1 MRKCVIYTNF
11 AEKLKNRLNFNLK
24 EMKKNLFFYLF
35 AVLCTMPLFTSCSDD
50 DEDAPI
56 VVPVEE
62 EIAGNYKG
70 TLNVTVDAINMPSVI
85 QRVSVTEAGEN
96 SINLSITNF
105 SFSGIQIGD
114 IDLVNC
120 ALTENA
126 GRYEFAGTTS
136 VNASILTA
144 SVEATGY
151 FSNGSLHLDLDI
163 DATLGGMQQ
172 AVKVTYDGTRLKG
185 TESSEANILSF
196 TFDTSVEVNA
206 GVISQPVIDETNA
219 TITFRVEEGS
229 SVTAL
234 VPTIEVSAGATVTP
248 GSGTSVSFA
257 NGSATFTVVAED
269 GTTKVYTAS
278 CEMGSLVAYDFETW
292 GVDESQSNEENQ
304 YPIAEGWASCNQAVL
319 MIKAFGA
326 MAKPEPI
333 VYTGGW
339 PITSTDDAHSGKLAA
354 KLESIDT
361 TGGTMMGQQVPKVT
375 AGSMFLGN
383 FNTIAAL
390 GGAMKSTEFGIIYD
404 KKPVK
409 VSGYYKYTPGTD
421 FYNADGEL
429 QADKKDA
436 CAMSAVLYE
445 VENEEE
451 TLDGSNIY
459 TSDKIVASA
468 MFTTGETVAEY
479 TPFELNLEYVK
490 AYDASK
496 MYKFAVIFSASADG
510 AAYNAAVGSTLCIDD
525 VMIENEAVT
534 E

>member
-11 AEKLKNRLNFNLK
+11 AAKLKNRLNFNLK

-50 DEDAPI
+50 DEDAPV

-196 TFDTSVEVNA
+196 TFDTSVEANA

-219 TITFRVEEGS
+219 AITFRVEEGS

-234 VPTIEVSAGATVTP
+234 VPTIEVSAGATVSP
-248 GSGTSVSFA
+248 VSGEAVSFA
-257 NGSATFTVVAED
+257 SGSATFTVVAED
-269 GTTKVYTAS
+269 GTTKVYTVS
-278 CEMGSLVAYDFETW
+278 CEMGSLVVYGFETW
-292 GVDESQSNEENQ
+292 ATPEDAM
-304 YPIAEGWASCNQAVL
+304 YPEVVNPVGWATCNDAVALIKNLGFLGGITYTGEYPVRETADTHSGAKAAVL
-319 MIKAFGA
+319 
-326 MAKPEPI
+326 
-333 VYTGGW
+333 
-339 PITSTDDAHSGKLAA
+339 
-354 KLESIDT
+354 ESVDT
-361 TGGTMMGQQVPKVT
+361 TGGEIFGQVIPKVT
-375 AGSMFLGN
+375 AGSMFLGI
-383 FNTIAAL
+383 FNAMAAM
-390 GGAMKSTEFGIIYD
+390 ADPMATTQFGIIYD

-421 FYNADGEL
+421 FYNAAGEL

-525 VMIENEAVT
+525 VMIENEAVA

>member
-1 MRKCVIYTNF
+1 
-11 AEKLKNRLNFNLK
+11 
-24 EMKKNLFFYLF
+24 MKKNLFFYLF

-50 DEDAPI
+50 DEDAQV

-196 TFDTSVEVNA
+196 TFDTSVEANA

-219 TITFRVEEGS
+219 AITFRVEEGS

-278 CEMGSLVAYDFETW
+278 CEMGSLVVYDFETW
-292 GVDESQSNEENQ
+292 GAGTMYDDVLN
-304 YPIAEGWASCNQAVL
+304 PEGWATCNDAVAL
-319 MIKAFGA
+319 IKNMGSLGG
-326 MAKPEPI
+326 I
-333 VYTGGW
+333 TYTGEY
-339 PITSTDDAHSGKLAA
+339 PVRQTSDVHSGNTAA
-354 KLESIDT
+354 LLESVDT
-361 TGGTMMGQQVPKVT
+361 TGGEIFGQTIPKVT
-375 AGSMFLGN
+375 AGSMFLGE
-383 FNTIAAL
+383 FNAFAAISDPM
-390 GGAMKSTEFGIIYD
+390 ATTQFGIIYD

-421 FYNADGEL
+421 FYNAAGEL

-525 VMIENEAVT
+525 VMIENEAVA

>member
-11 AEKLKNRLNFNLK
+11 AAKLKNRLNFNLK

-50 DEDAPI
+50 DEDAPV

-196 TFDTSVEVNA
+196 TFDTSVEANA

-219 TITFRVEEGS
+219 AITFRVEEGS

-278 CEMGSLVAYDFETW
+278 CEMGSLVVYGFETW
-292 GVDESQSNEENQ
+292 ATPEDAM
-304 YPIAEGWASCNQAVL
+304 YPEVVNPVGWATCNDAVAL
-319 MIKAFGA
+319 IKNLGFLGG
-326 MAKPEPI
+326 I
-333 VYTGGW
+333 TYTGEY
-339 PITSTDDAHSGKLAA
+339 PVRETADAHSGAKAA
-354 KLESIDT
+354 VLESVDT
-361 TGGTMMGQQVPKVT
+361 TGGEIFGQVIPKVT
-375 AGSMFLGN
+375 AGSMFLGI
-383 FNTIAAL
+383 FNAMAAM
-390 GGAMKSTEFGIIYD
+390 ADPMATTQFGIIYD

-421 FYNADGEL
+421 FYNANGEL

-490 AYDASK
+490 DYDASK

-525 VMIENEAVT
+525 VMIENEAVA

>member
-11 AEKLKNRLNFNLK
+11 AAKLKNRLNFNLK

-50 DEDAPI
+50 DEDAPV

-196 TFDTSVEVNA
+196 TFDTSVEANA

-219 TITFRVEEGS
+219 AITFRVEEGS

-234 VPTIEVSAGATVTP
+234 VPTIEVSAGATVSP
-248 GSGTSVSFA
+248 VSGEAVSFA
-257 NGSATFTVVAED
+257 SGSATFTVVAED
-269 GTTKVYTAS
+269 GTTKVYTVS
-278 CEMGSLVAYDFETW
+278 CEMGSLVVYGFETW
-292 GVDESQSNEENQ
+292 ATPEDAM
-304 YPIAEGWASCNQAVL
+304 YPEVVNPVGWATCNDAVALIKNLGFLGGITYTGEYPVRETADTHSGAKAAVL
-319 MIKAFGA
+319 
-326 MAKPEPI
+326 
-333 VYTGGW
+333 
-339 PITSTDDAHSGKLAA
+339 
-354 KLESIDT
+354 ESVDT
-361 TGGTMMGQQVPKVT
+361 TGGEIFGQVIPKVT
-375 AGSMFLGN
+375 AGSMFLGI
-383 FNTIAAL
+383 FNAMAAM
-390 GGAMKSTEFGIIYD
+390 ADPMATTQFGIIYD

-421 FYNADGEL
+421 FYNANGEL

-525 VMIENEAVT
+525 VMIENEAVA

>member
-11 AEKLKNRLNFNLK
+11 AAKLKNRLNFNLK

-50 DEDAPI
+50 DEDAQV

-196 TFDTSVEVNA
+196 TFDTSVEANA

-219 TITFRVEEGS
+219 AITFRVEEGS

-278 CEMGSLVAYDFETW
+278 CEMGSLVVYDFETW
-292 GVDESQSNEENQ
+292 GAGTMYDDVLN
-304 YPIAEGWASCNQAVL
+304 PEGWATCNDAVAL
-319 MIKAFGA
+319 IKNMGSLGG
-326 MAKPEPI
+326 I
-333 VYTGGW
+333 TYTGEY
-339 PITSTDDAHSGKLAA
+339 PVRQTSDVHSGNTAA
-354 KLESIDT
+354 LLESVDT
-361 TGGTMMGQQVPKVT
+361 TGGEIFGQTIPKVT
-375 AGSMFLGN
+375 AGSMFLGE
-383 FNTIAAL
+383 FNAFAAISDPM
-390 GGAMKSTEFGIIYD
+390 ATTQFGIIYD

-421 FYNADGEL
+421 FYNANGEL

-525 VMIENEAVT
+525 IMIENEAVA

>member
-1 MRKCVIYTNF
+1 
-11 AEKLKNRLNFNLK
+11 
-24 EMKKNLFFYLF
+24 
-35 AVLCTMPLFTSCSDD
+35 MPLFTSCSDD
-50 DEDAPI
+50 DEDAPV

-196 TFDTSVEVNA
+196 TFDTSVEANA

-219 TITFRVEEGS
+219 AITFRVEEGS

-278 CEMGSLVAYDFETW
+278 CEMGSLVVYGFETW
-292 GVDESQSNEENQ
+292 ATPEDAM
-304 YPIAEGWASCNQAVL
+304 YPEVVNPVGWATCNDAVAL
-319 MIKAFGA
+319 IKNLGFLGG
-326 MAKPEPI
+326 I
-333 VYTGGW
+333 TYTGEY
-339 PITSTDDAHSGKLAA
+339 PVRETADAHSGAKAA
-354 KLESIDT
+354 VLESVDT
-361 TGGTMMGQQVPKVT
+361 TGGEIFGQVIPKVT
-375 AGSMFLGN
+375 AGSMFLGI
-383 FNTIAAL
+383 FNAMAAM
-390 GGAMKSTEFGIIYD
+390 ADPMATTQFGIIYD

-421 FYNADGEL
+421 FYNANGEL

-445 VENEEE
+445 EENEEE

-525 VMIENEAVT
+525 VMIENEAVA

>member
-11 AEKLKNRLNFNLK
+11 ASKLKNRLNFNLK

-50 DEDAPI
+50 DEDAPV

-196 TFDTSVEVNA
+196 TFDTSVEANA

-219 TITFRVEEGS
+219 AITFRVEEGS

-278 CEMGSLVAYDFETW
+278 CEMGSLVVYSFETW
-292 GVDESQSNEENQ
+292 ATPEDAM
-304 YPIAEGWASCNQAVL
+304 YPEVVNPVGWATCNDAVAL
-319 MIKAFGA
+319 IKNLGFLGG
-326 MAKPEPI
+326 I
-333 VYTGGW
+333 TYTGEY
-339 PITSTDDAHSGKLAA
+339 PVRETADAHSGAKAA
-354 KLESIDT
+354 VLESVDT
-361 TGGTMMGQQVPKVT
+361 TGGEIFGQVIPKVT
-375 AGSMFLGN
+375 AGSMFLGI
-383 FNTIAAL
+383 FNAMAAM
-390 GGAMKSTEFGIIYD
+390 ADPMATTQFGIIYD

-421 FYNADGEL
+421 FYNANGEL

-525 VMIENEAVT
+525 VMIENEAVA